1 MVGRRHDAVNGQQ
14 HSLIVGFA
22 DRLQA
27 TDYRLQCENLAWL
40 SL

>member
-1 MVGRRHDAVNGQQ
+1 MKLA
-14 HSLIVGFA
+14 LIVGFA

>member
-1 MVGRRHDAVNGQQ
+1 MYPERTDGSTGVP
-14 HSLIVGFA
+14 LIVGFA

>member
-1 MVGRRHDAVNGQQ
+1 MVEP
-14 HSLIVGFA
+14 LIVGFA

>member
-1 MVGRRHDAVNGQQ
+1 MIACILPHVIGSLW
-14 HSLIVGFA
+14 SLIVGFA

>member
-1 MVGRRHDAVNGQQ
+1 MRRSSPET
-14 HSLIVGFA
+14 SLIVGFA

-27 TDYRLQCENLAWL
+27 TDYSLQCENLAWL